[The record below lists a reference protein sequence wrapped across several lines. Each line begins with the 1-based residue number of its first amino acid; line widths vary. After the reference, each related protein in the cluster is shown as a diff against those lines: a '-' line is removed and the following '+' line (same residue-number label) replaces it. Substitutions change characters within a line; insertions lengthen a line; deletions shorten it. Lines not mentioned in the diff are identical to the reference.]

1 MRLATPPSQGLRH
14 TCLTPRG
21 QPTWSPS
28 LRRILGDRA
37 AVAEQAG
44 SHPLPPQRHPQAAPS
59 SIILHSLLLGGAR
72 SPSRS
77 PPPCPDPRR

>member
-21 QPTWSPS
+21 RPTWSPS
-28 LRRILGDRA
+28 LRRILADRA

-59 SIILHSLLLGGAR
+59 SIILHSLLLRGGPFPFPQP
-72 SPSRS
+72 SPL
-77 PPPCPDPRR
+77 P